1 MQIIYDERESIVVFI
16 YIYIYDT
23 LLIYVIM
30 IVI

>member
-1 MQIIYDERESIVVFI
+1 MQIIYDKRESIVVF
-16 YIYIYDT
+16 IYIYDT